1 MVAIWVYDY
10 RKKGKGEEMKK
21 FKITLGSLILIFVGT
36 FLLYL
41 FYTEQAEVLAM
52 FRDFLI
58 VLILVGMIVVTILDF
73 KNDDKKEKK

>member
-1 MVAIWVYDY
+1 
-10 RKKGKGEEMKK
+10 MKK

-58 VLILVGMIVVTILDF
+58 ALILVGMIVVAILDF